1 VYSIYSYFSP
11 EKYGGHFQVGLQT
24 KIVSANIAIEEV
36 LKEIRR
42 IRNETVTDM
51 ELSDAKSFL
60 TGSFPMRIE
69 TSARIAGFLV
79 AVEYYGLGI
88 NYINNYPQF
97 INSVTKEEVQ
107 RVAKKYLAPD
117 AYTLVVVADQE
128 KAALQDV
135 FE

>member
-1 VYSIYSYFSP
+1 
-11 EKYGGHFQVGLQT
+11 
-24 KIVSANIAIEEV
+24 
-36 LKEIRR
+36 
-42 IRNETVTDM
+42 
-51 ELSDAKSFL
+51 
-60 TGSFPMRIE
+60 MRIE